1 MKKILIVILSLFC
14 GLNSAVY
21 ALDDEPY
28 DLDSPIPQVY
38 FPEGMRW
45 TYLVNANSTD
55 TFRVIIENHNA
66 VCYLNSDSVMSIELF
81 QGLDDIMAEICVA
94 YHNCS
99 PTIYIFSDGYNS
111 IADFWAKDRVPQ
123 RVHATRVT
131 PIVLLDGRTAAVWAY
146 DGDRPKDIEYIGSE
160 KGILFPIEDYIPY
173 ITSESHFL
181 YCSIKNQ
188 LLYVSE
194 YLESSISEIPL
205 NIRPTKQIVNGQLLF
220 TTNGQTFDVLGR
232 ECK

>member
-1 MKKILIVILSLFC
+1 MKKILFVIFSLFC

-28 DLDSPIPQVY
+28 DLDQPSPQGY

-45 TYLVNANSTD
+45 TYLVNDNSTD

-66 VCYLNSDSVMSIELF
+66 VCYLNNDSVMSIELF
-81 QGLDDIMAEICVA
+81 QGWDEIMAQICVA
-94 YHNCS
+94 YDNCS

-111 IADFWAKDRVPQ
+111 IPDFWAKDRVPQ
-123 RVHATRVT
+123 RLHATRDSS
-131 PIVLLDGRTAAVWAY
+131 ISLLDGRIATVWAY

-188 LLYVSE
+188 LLYVSA

-205 NIRPTKQIVNGQLLF
+205 NIHSTKQIVNGQLFILR
-220 TTNGQTFDVLGR
+220 NGRLYDVLGR
-232 ECK
+232 